1 MSSKLNIQQLE
12 TFLAVI
18 RCGGIGKAAEQLN
31 LTQPAVTSRIKG
43 LEYSVAT
50 PLFERKPQ
58 GLKLTK
64 RGEILLTYA
73 EKFMH
78 LSELVDRDVV
88 DPQGSERRLRLGVS
102 ETIAQS
108 WLPDFIKNLNQE
120 FPKLSVE
127 INVDISTALRTSLL
141 DRNIDLA
148 ILLGPVSE
156 YSIDN
161 IELPEFDLSWYAS
174 KDLSKNEARKF
185 NRPVASYAV
194 NTRPYRELKLNL
206 FEKVGPQVVIYPSS
220 SLSAC
225 FRLVEAGLCVAAL
238 PKVLAKE
245 YVDRGSIHEF
255 DPGWVPNALHF
266 TVSFLG
272 DPKSHLVET
281 AAKIALQVAQMNNT

>member
-1 MSSKLNIQQLE
+1 LPSKPTIQQLE
-12 TFLAVI
+12 TFLAI
-18 RCGGIGKAAEQLN
+18 ARCGGVGKAAEQLN
-31 LTQPAVTSRIKG
+31 LTQPAVTTRIKG
-43 LEYSVAT
+43 LEYAVAAK
-50 PLFERKPQ
+50 LFERRSQ

-73 EKFMH
+73 EQFMQ
-78 LSELVDRDVV
+78 LSELVERDVV

-127 INVDISTALRTSLL
+127 INVDISTALRASLL
-141 DRNIDLA
+141 DRDIDLA

-161 IELPEFDLSWYAS
+161 VALPEFRLSWYAS
-174 KDLSKNEARKF
+174 KDLSKDEAQKL

-194 NTRPYRELKLNL
+194 NTRPYRELKLSL
-206 FEKVGPQVVIYPSS
+206 FEKVGPQSVIFPSS

-238 PKVLAKE
+238 PKILAKE
-245 YVDRGSIHEF
+245 FVERGSIHEF
-255 DPGWVPNALHF
+255 DPGWVPNALNF
-266 TVSFLG
+266 TASYVG
-272 DPKSHLVET
+272 DPKSHLVEK
-281 AAKIALQVAQMNNT
+281 AAQIALASAYENIT